1 MPEQPGPSAQLST
14 RLKQYEELGP
24 DFVALAERYQ
34 QLLEDLRHA
43 EFTLQEFQQVSDPA
57 NDSPCA

>member
-1 MPEQPGPSAQLST
+1 MPEQPGPSVQLST

-24 DFVALAERYQ
+24 DFVALAERYR

-57 NDSPCA
+57 TESPGA